1 MKVTRKKLAEA
12 GIGMSGLS
20 STSGMGTTGLA
31 RPPTYTPATKGS
43 GYGKGKGADK
53 ERKQPAQAGVADIK
67 IAGGGGKKKKKR
79 G

>member
-20 STSGMGTTGLA
+20 ATSGMSTYGIG
-31 RPPTYTPATKGS
+31 RPSSYVPAA
-43 GYGKGKGADK
+43 KGKGPDK

-79 G
+79 R